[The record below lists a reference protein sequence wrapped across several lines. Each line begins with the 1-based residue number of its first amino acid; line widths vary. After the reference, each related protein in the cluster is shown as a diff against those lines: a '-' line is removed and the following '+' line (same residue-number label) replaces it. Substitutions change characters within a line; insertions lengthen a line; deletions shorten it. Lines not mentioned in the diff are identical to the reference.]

1 MNKKLETIR
10 VGRRAYRVQVE
21 PDESTGGYVA
31 TVAGLPGCITD
42 GDSIREVLENATDAV
57 RGWLD
62 AQAFL
67 KRKGIAVPTVA
78 ADRGE

>member
-1 MNKKLETIR
+1 VNKRLETIR
-10 VGRRAYRVQVE
+10 VGGRAYRVQGE
-21 PDESTGGYVA
+21 PDASSGGYVA

-42 GDSIREVLENATDAV
+42 GDDLREVLENATDAV
-57 RGWLD
+57 QGWLD

-78 ADRGE
+78 ADRAE